1 MKKLF
6 ALLLAAMMVFAL
18 AACGDNNTADPD
30 KDNPGT
36 SQSGE
41 NNNDKGGTENQG
53 GDNQNDDWQTIMKTT
68 YGIDLTLPNGWS
80 FSNIRKTSGHQFNFN
95 YTGSDFD
102 SAYVALCET
111 MFDLTAAVSGT
122 SGNFIYKDN
131 GYVSIDE
138 IPTIMQVTLNPTW
151 QYNFNSNAFQLGIS
165 DYESTSSASMTFTPN
180 GAAKSVS
187 GGSSSTQQSQW
198 NDSRYTAYTAGIVEP
213 SFDYTL
219 KGVLMDQLTINAE
232 ATEAEISAW
241 KQSLLDAGFEEYRE
255 GEQWGIKNTTHNIQM
270 NGFVNGIAY
279 IYIGLEG

>member
-1 MKKLF
+1 MKKIF
-6 ALLLAAMMVFAL
+6 ALLIALMMVFAL
-18 AACGDNNTADPD
+18 AACDTGDDPNPSGSN
-30 KDNPGT
+30 NPGT
-36 SQSGE
+36 SQ
-41 NNNDKGGTENQG
+41 NDTPGGTENQG

-95 YTGSDFD
+95 YTGDDFE

-255 GEQWGIKNTTHNIQM
+255 GEQWGIKNATHNIQM

-279 IYIGLEG
+279 IYIDLEG

>member
-1 MKKLF
+1 MKKILAF
-6 ALLLAAMMVFAL
+6 LLAAMMVFAL
-18 AACGDNNTADPD
+18 AACGDNNTTDPD
-30 KDNPGT
+30 KDSPGV

-41 NNNDKGGTENQG
+41 NNDSQGGTENQG

-80 FSNIRKTSGHQFNFN
+80 FSNIRETSGHQFNFN

-180 GAAKSVS
+180 GASKSVS
-187 GGSSSTQQSQW
+187 DGSSSTQQSQW